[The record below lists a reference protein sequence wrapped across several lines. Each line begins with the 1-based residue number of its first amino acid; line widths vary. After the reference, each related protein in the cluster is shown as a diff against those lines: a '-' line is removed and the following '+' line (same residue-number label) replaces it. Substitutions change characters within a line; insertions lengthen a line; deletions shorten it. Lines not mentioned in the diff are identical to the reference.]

1 MGLFK
6 SLKDMKDMVHEA
18 PDMLASANELSAN
31 AQANA
36 AAQQAAAEQAI
47 AAANAVPSAAAPAGG
62 DLSPIAGVSL
72 ELYAEISKSLAEVGY
87 DQTKAPEMAARKGVS
102 AADWE
107 TALAGWNARITA
119 NPAVAKQFNAL
130 YTGR

>member
-6 SLKDMKDMVHEA
+6 SIKDMKDMVHEA
-18 PDMLASANELSAN
+18 PDMVASANELAAT

-36 AAQQAAAEQAI
+36 AAQQAAIDQALAATAPPPP
-47 AAANAVPSAAAPAGG
+47 AAAAEGDFAPV
-62 DLSPIAGVSL
+62 AGVSL
-72 ELYAEISKSLAEVGY
+72 ELYAEISRSFAEVGY
-87 DQTKAPEMAARKGVS
+87 DQSKGPELAARKGVS

-107 TALAGWNARITA
+107 AALAGWNARITA
-119 NPAVAKQFNAL
+119 NTAVAKRFNAL